1 MMVIRLAMR
10 HPLGLLQTSI
20 LATVVLTGAA
30 PPSVAAAPARPDTWQ
45 FEMVQTWRGDRPGAK
60 AHRRKARLWV
70 KGKKMRREEGKTVTL
85 VANGW
90 KYDLQTDKKQG
101 IKQAAPP
108 QSWKA
113 FNIPSPAQF
122 GRMARQRGK
131 QVGTELVGGR
141 RMTIY
146 QTDPHMRVW
155 VDPEGLAFRSS
166 GRSPEGGTFTVE
178 MRNLKRGHS
187 LPDSLFQP
195 PSDYKV
201 NQVMMPPLDILKSR
215 PR

>member
-1 MMVIRLAMR
+1 MALA
-10 HPLGLLQTSI
+10 LLALHVAGFSQHA
-20 LATVVLTGAA
+20 LARTPT
-30 PPSVAAAPARPDTWQ
+30 PDTWQ
-45 FEMVQTWRGDRPGAK
+45 FEMVQTWRMDRPGAK
-60 AHRRKARLWV
+60 AHTRKARLWV
-70 KGKKMRREEGKTVTL
+70 KGKKMRREEGKMITL

-90 KYDLQTDKKQG
+90 KYDLEKDKKRG
-101 IKQAAPP
+101 IKQPAPP
-108 QSWKA
+108 QSLKA

-122 GRMARQRGK
+122 GRLAKQRGK
-131 QVGTELVGGR
+131 KVGTETIGGR

-155 VDPEGLAFRSS
+155 VDPQGLVYRTS

-178 MRNLKRGHS
+178 MRNLRRGMP

-195 PSDYKV
+195 PRGYKV
-201 NQVMMPPLDILKSR
+201 DEVAMPPITTLKPQPRESR